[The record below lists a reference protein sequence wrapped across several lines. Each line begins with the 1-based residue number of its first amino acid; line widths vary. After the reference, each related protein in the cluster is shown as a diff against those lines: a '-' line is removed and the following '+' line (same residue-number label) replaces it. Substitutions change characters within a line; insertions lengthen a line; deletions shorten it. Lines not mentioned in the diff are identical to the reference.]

1 MGPDVRLRSSWPL
14 VGRAAA
20 LRVITES
27 AAQPDIEGVVVVG
40 PPGVGRTRLAKEA
53 VTRLSSAGHPGSWA
67 TGTRAAGTIALGAL
81 LHLAPPGDALGTFA
95 RIVERFSAPGGQRP
109 VLVVDDAHLLDSAS
123 AALVFQLAVH
133 TRTFVVLT
141 VRQGRT
147 APDVVTALW
156 KERVARRVEL
166 EPLADEE
173 VDAVLERGLGGP
185 LDVVTRRTLRRL
197 SAGNPLVLY
206 ELVQSALE
214 GGALRNVD
222 GLWHLDGHLQVTG
235 RLGDLVEAQMDVD
248 DSAVLS
254 VLEVLACKEPLSQP
268 VLEAITGHAAV
279 VQAERRGLVVLE
291 RSGQRLATRLSIP
304 AYAGVIRARM
314 PRARARAIWESLAE
328 SLGKTPRRR
337 ADDAL
342 ELAVSRHRAGLGSSA
357 GELLA
362 GARQAAE
369 RLEFDLAERLAMAS
383 RDASGGVDADLTL
396 AEVLAWQGRYE
407 AAAGILP
414 EPEDCADEESSDRRA
429 MLQERIEYWHR
440 EAAPAGGHPTG
451 ERAAEAVSTWIILLE
466 GHVARSIAVG
476 TALLAPPDPHLPPR
490 AITWAATAI
499 MVAAGLAGDRRLIDQ
514 AAATGLHVATE
525 HRGTLPRAQGQVHS
539 VRCVAL
545 VLAGALAEAAEA
557 VEAGYEE
564 AVETQLPQLV
574 GVWTGLRGIVAKA
587 QGRMTLAQ
595 QALRESIV
603 LLDGHDPLR
612 LQRLY
617 LSELVGA
624 LAMAGDTAG
633 ADQWLA
639 RMEDSPAPP
648 GALVDPWINRNRAW
662 AAVAA
667 LDLNHGVERSIT
679 AAKEARKA
687 GAPLLEAHALADAC
701 RMGGAISVRD
711 RLAELSATTPTP
723 VTRAF
728 AAMATAYA
736 TEDPDLLMESALILH
751 RLGHTLAGAEC
762 AATSYRLLVAA
773 GRRTAATNAQTLA
786 RELLADCGGARTPQ
800 SDLSG
805 GETTLTPRELQVAK
819 LVASGLTGRAVADRL
834 ELSLRTVN
842 NHLGRVYTKLG
853 VSGRQALAQVLGP
866 MDYP

>member
-1 MGPDVRLRSSWPL
+1 MGPDARPRSSWPL

-20 LRVITES
+20 LRVVTES
-27 AAQPDIEGVVVVG
+27 AAQPDVEGVVVVG
-40 PPGVGRTRLAKEA
+40 PPGVGRTRLVKEA
-53 VTRLSSAGHPGSWA
+53 ATRLAASGHPVSSA
-67 TGTRAAGTIALGAL
+67 TGTRAAGTIPLGAL
-81 LHLAPPGDALGTFA
+81 LHLAPPGDALATFS
-95 RIVERFSAPGGQRP
+95 RIVARFDAPGGRRP

-123 AALVFQLAVH
+123 AALVYQLAVH

-141 VRQGRT
+141 VRQGQA

-166 EPLADEE
+166 GPLGDDEI
-173 VDAVLERGLGGP
+173 DTLLERGLGGP
-185 LDVVTRRTLRRL
+185 LDAVTRRSLRRL

-214 GGALRNVD
+214 GGSLRTVD
-222 GLWHLDGHLQVTG
+222 GLWHLEGHLRVTG
-235 RLGDLVEAQMDVD
+235 RLGDLIEAQMDVD
-248 DSAVLS
+248 DAAVLG

-268 VLEAITGHAAV
+268 VVESITGHTAV
-279 VQAERRGLVVLE
+279 VEAERRGLVMLE
-291 RSGQRLATRLSIP
+291 RSGQRIQTRLTIP

-314 PRARARAIWESLAE
+314 PRARHRAIWESLAE
-328 SLGKTPRRR
+328 SLAKTPRRR

-342 ELAVSRHRAGLGSSA
+342 ELAVARQRAGLGSSV

-369 RLEFDLAERLAMAS
+369 HLEFDMAEQLAMAT
-383 RDASGGVDADLTL
+383 REAGGGVDADLTL

-414 EPEDCADEESSDRRA
+414 EPEECVDEESSDRRA
-429 MLQERIEYWHR
+429 MLQERIDYWHR
-440 EAAPAGGHPTG
+440 EAAPAGGHPPG
-451 ERAAEAVSTWIILLE
+451 ERAAEAVSTWIVLLE
-466 GHVARSIAVG
+466 GNVARSIAVG
-476 TALLAPPDPHLPPR
+476 CALLAPPDPQLPPR
-490 AITWAATAI
+490 AVTWAATAV
-499 MVAAGLAGDRRLIDQ
+499 MVAAGLTGDRRLVDQ
-514 AAATGLHVATE
+514 AAATGLGVAVE
-525 HRGTLPRAQGQVHS
+525 HRNTLPRAEAQVRS

-545 VLAGALAEAAEA
+545 VLSGALVDAAAA

-564 AVETQLPQLV
+564 AVRTQLPQTV
-574 GVWTGLRGIVAKA
+574 GIWTGLRGIVAKA

-603 LLDGHDPLR
+603 LLEGHDPLR

-624 LAMAGDTAG
+624 HAMAGDTAG

-639 RMEDSPAPP
+639 RMEDTPAPP

-667 LDLNHGVERSIT
+667 SDLPLAADRALT
-679 AAKEARKA
+679 AAKEARRA

-701 RMGGAISVRD
+701 RMGAAGAARD
-711 RLAELSATTPTP
+711 RLAELSVTTPTP

-728 AAMATAYA
+728 ATMAAA
-736 TEDPDLLMESALILH
+736 HAAEDPDLLLESATTLA

-773 GRRTAATNAQTLA
+773 GRRTAATSAQTLA
-786 RELLADCGGARTPQ
+786 RELLSDCGGARTPQ

-805 GETTLTPRELQVAK
+805 GDSTLTPRELQIAK
-819 LVASGLTGRAVADRL
+819 LVASGLSGRAVADRL
-834 ELSLRTVN
+834 DLSLRTVN

-853 VSGRQALAQVLGP
+853 VSGRQALAEILGSAEA
-866 MDYP
+866 

>member
-1 MGPDVRLRSSWPL
+1 MRPRSSWPL

-27 AAQPDIEGVVVVG
+27 AERPDVEGVVVVG

-53 VTRLSSAGHPGSWA
+53 VTKLAVAGHPASWA

-95 RIVERFSAPGGQRP
+95 RIVERFSTPGGKRP

-123 AALVFQLAVH
+123 AALIFQLAVH
-133 TRTFVVLT
+133 THTFVLLT
-141 VRQGRT
+141 VRQGQA
-147 APDVVTALW
+147 APDVITALW

-166 EPLADEE
+166 LPLADDEI
-173 VDAVLERGLGGP
+173 DAVLERGLGGP
-185 LDVVTRRTLRRL
+185 LDAVTKRTFRRL

-214 GGALRNVD
+214 GETLRNVD
-222 GLWHLDGHLQVTG
+222 GLWHLDGTLQVTG

-248 DSAVLS
+248 DAAVLS

-279 VQAERRGLVVLE
+279 VQTERRGLVMLE
-291 RSGQRLATRLSIP
+291 RTGQRLQTRLSIP

-314 PRARARAIWESLAE
+314 PRARYRAIWENLAE

-337 ADDAL
+337 ADDVL
-342 ELAVSRHRAGLGSSA
+342 ELAVARHRAGLGSSV

-369 RLEFDLAERLAMAS
+369 HMEFDMAERLAMAT
-383 RDASGGVDADLTL
+383 RDAGGGVDADLTL

-414 EPEDCADEESSDRRA
+414 EPEECPDEESSDRRA

-476 TALLAPPDPHLPPR
+476 TALLAPPDPHLPAR
-490 AITWAATAI
+490 ATTWAATAV
-499 MVAAGLAGDRRLIDQ
+499 MVAAGLAGDRRLVDQ

-525 HRGTLPRAQGQVHS
+525 HRNTLPRAQAQVRS

-545 VLAGALAEAAEA
+545 VLAGALADAAEA

-564 AVETQLPQLV
+564 ALQTQLPQLV
-574 GVWTGLRGIVAKA
+574 GIWTGLRGIVAKA

-603 LLDGHDPLR
+603 LLEGHDPLR

-624 LAMAGDTAG
+624 HAMAGDTAG

-667 LDLNHGVERSIT
+667 LDLPHAVERAVT

-701 RMGGAISVRD
+701 RMGGATTVRD
-711 RLAELSATTPTP
+711 RLTELSTTTPTP

-736 TEDPDLLMESALILH
+736 TEDPDLLLESAVVLH
-751 RLGHTLAGAEC
+751 RLGHMLAGAEC

-773 GRRTAATNAQTLA
+773 GRRTAAKNAQALA
-786 RELLADCGGARTPQ
+786 TELLADCGGARTPQ
-800 SDLSG
+800 SELSG
-805 GETTLTPRELQVAK
+805 GETALTPRELQIAK
-819 LVASGLTGRAVADRL
+819 LVVSGLSGRAVAERL
-834 ELSLRTVN
+834 DLSLRTVN

-853 VSGRQALAQVLGP
+853 VSGRQALADVLSHAP
-866 MDYP
+866 E